1 MAKGMHHPL
10 ESVVEYVAEIPI
22 GPTVRVYR
30 IRTPGG
36 WIVTSGLVDVRG
48 MLVASALAM
57 VYVPDDEHAWQIG
70 GRHDGL

>member
-10 ESVVEYVAEIPI
+10 GSVVEYVAEIPI

-36 WIVTSGLVDVRG
+36 WIVTSRVLKN
-48 MLVASALAM
+48 
-57 VYVPDDEHAWQIG
+57 PPPHA
-70 GRHDGL
+70 RERSF